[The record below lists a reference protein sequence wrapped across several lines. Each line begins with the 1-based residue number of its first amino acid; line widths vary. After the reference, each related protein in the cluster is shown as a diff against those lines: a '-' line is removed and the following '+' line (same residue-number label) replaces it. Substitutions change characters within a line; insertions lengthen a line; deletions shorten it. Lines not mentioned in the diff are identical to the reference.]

1 MKILRLL
8 IIFIGLA
15 QICHAQAPQTNQGK
29 IDFYPSFKSNFI
41 PAIDLAIWLPSNYDA
56 NQKYSVLYLQDGGSL
71 FDAKITWNQQEWGID
86 ECLDSLIAAKKVTN
100 MIVVG
105 IYNSGKNRHASYFPQ
120 KPFEQMTA
128 TDQQIIFN
136 AARSAE
142 QKLFHTKIYSDSYL
156 KFIVEELKPFVDQKY
171 ATHKDAKHT
180 SIGGS
185 SMGGLISL
193 YAICEYPNVFGS
205 AMCLSTHWPGIFESA
220 DNPFPK
226 AFENYLTLNLP
237 QASTHQIYFD
247 YGTATLDAIYEPY
260 QLQINQIFQ
269 GNGYQPHQFKCNK
282 YDGAE
287 HTENAWSARLN
298 DPILFLFK
306 TNSRN

>member
-8 IIFIGLA
+8 IIFIGLV
-15 QICHAQAPQTNQGK
+15 QICNAQAPQTNQGK

-41 PAIDLAIWLPSNYDA
+41 PAIDLAIWLPTNYDA

-86 ECLDSLIAAKKVTN
+86 ECLDSLIAAKKITN

-128 TDQQIIFN
+128 SDQQIIFN
-136 AARSAE
+136 AARTAE

-171 ATHKDAKHT
+171 ATLTDAKHT

-193 YAICEYPNVFGS
+193 YAICEYPKVFS
-205 AMCLSTHWPGIFESA
+205 KAACLSTHWIGFREFDNNPIPESFFKYMSA
-220 DNPFPK
+220 
-226 AFENYLTLNLP
+226 NLP
-237 QASTHQIYFD
+237 DPKNHKIYFD
-247 YGTATLDAIYEPY
+247 YGTETLDASYLKYAYRVDETLKAKEY
-260 QLQINQIFQ
+260 NQQ
-269 GNGYQPHQFKCNK
+269 
-282 YDGAE
+282 
-287 HTENAWSARLN
+287 
-298 DPILFLFK
+298 
-306 TNSRN
+306 NSRNLKFEGENHSEASWQKRIPIPLEFMFGK

>member
-1 MKILRLL
+1 MKTLRFLF
-8 IIFIGLA
+8 IFIGLV

-41 PAIDLAIWLPSNYDA
+41 SDIDLAIWLPSNYNA

-86 ECLDSLIAAKKVTN
+86 ECLDSLISAKKISNV
-100 MIVVG
+100 IVVG

-128 TDQQIIFN
+128 ADQQIIFN

-185 SMGGLISL
+185 SMGGLISI
-193 YAICEYPNVFGS
+193 YAICEYPNIFGA

-226 AFENYLTLNLP
+226 AFENYLTLHLP

-269 GNGYQPHQFKCNK
+269 GNGYQPQQFKCNK

-287 HTENAWSARLN
+287 HNENAWSARLN

-306 TNSRN
+306 THSRN

>member
-1 MKILRLL
+1 MKILRLIL
-8 IIFIGLA
+8 IFVGFVHICNA
-15 QICHAQAPQTNQGK
+15 QGPQTNKGK
-29 IDFYPSFKSNFI
+29 IDFYPSFKSNVI

-56 NQKYSVLYLQDGGSL
+56 KQKYSVLYLQDGGSL

-86 ECLDSLIAAKKVTN
+86 ECLDSLIAAKKLTN
-100 MIVVG
+100 VIVVG
-105 IYNSGKNRHASYFPQ
+105 IYNSGQNRHASYFPQ
-120 KPFEQMTA
+120 KPFEQMTPS
-128 TDQQIIFN
+128 DQQIIFN

-142 QKLFHTKIYSDSYL
+142 QKLFHTNIYSDSYL
-156 KFIVEELKPFVDQKY
+156 KYIVEELKPFIDKKY
-171 ATHKDAKHT
+171 ATYTDANHT
-180 SIGGS
+180 CVGGS

-193 YAICEYPNVFGS
+193 YAICEYPKVFGK

-220 DNPFPK
+220 DNPFPV
-226 AFENYLTLNLP
+226 AFENYLTLHLP

-269 GNGYQPHQFKCNK
+269 RNGYQPHQFKCNK

-287 HTENAWSARLN
+287 HNENAWRTRLN

-306 TNSRN
+306 SHSRN

>member
-1 MKILRLL
+1 MKILRFL
-8 IIFIGLA
+8 IIFIGFV
-15 QICHAQAPQTNQGK
+15 QICNAQAPQTNQGK

-41 PAIDLAIWLPSNYDA
+41 PAIDLAIWLPTNYDA

-71 FDAKITWNQQEWGID
+71 FDEKITWNQQEWGID
-86 ECLDSLIAAKKVTN
+86 ECLDSLIAIKKITN

-105 IYNSGKNRHASYFPQ
+105 IYNSGINRHASYFPQ
-120 KPFEQMTA
+120 KPFEQMT
-128 TDQQIIFN
+128 TSDQQIIFN

-171 ATHKDAKHT
+171 ATLTDAKHT

-193 YAICEYPNVFGS
+193 YAICEYPKIFGK

-220 DNPFPK
+220 DNPFPL
-226 AFENYLTLNLP
+226 AFENYLTLHLP

-269 GNGYQPHQFKCNK
+269 LNGYKAQQFKCNK

-287 HTENAWSARLN
+287 HNENAWRARLN

-306 TNSRN
+306 THSRN